1 MVEHRVRNAGVVS
14 SNLIRSTMPFETAF
28 RPRGCAGSRN
38 AFFVNT
44 QAVEIDM
51 PKQKTH
57 KGAAQRCKV
66 TGTGKVI
73 ATRAGKRHLA
83 ECKTRKRKRNLRGMS
98 TTAKSNTKMIRTLLS
113 PA

>member
-1 MVEHRVRNAGVVS
+1 
-14 SNLIRSTMPFETAF
+14 
-28 RPRGCAGSRN
+28 
-38 AFFVNT
+38 
-44 QAVEIDM
+44 M

-83 ECKTRKRKRNLRGMS
+83 SCKTRKRKRNLRGM
-98 TTAKSNTKMIRTLLS
+98 ATLAAPNQKAIKKFLAS
-113 PA
+113 

>member
-1 MVEHRVRNAGVVS
+1 MRTHG
-14 SNLIRSTMPFETAF
+14 
-28 RPRGCAGSRN
+28 PRA
-38 AFFVNT
+38 AVFHT
-44 QAVEIDM
+44 QPAYEIAM

-83 ECKTRKRKRNLRGMS
+83 ECKTRKRKRNLRGMA
-98 TTAKSNTKMIRTLLS
+98 TTSKANTKMIRKLLA
-113 PA
+113 PAG

>member
-1 MVEHRVRNAGVVS
+1 MSFRKRRSVRAVH
-14 SNLIRSTMPFETAF
+14 
-28 RPRGCAGSRN
+28 GSRGVLSMYLEAN
-38 AFFVNT
+38 
-44 QAVEIDM
+44 EIDM

-83 ECKTRKRKRNLRGMS
+83 ECKTRKRKRDLRGMAV
-98 TTAKSNTKMIRTLLS
+98 TAKSNTKMIRTLLS

>member
-1 MVEHRVRNAGVVS
+1 
-14 SNLIRSTMPFETAF
+14 
-28 RPRGCAGSRN
+28 
-38 AFFVNT
+38 
-44 QAVEIDM
+44 M

-66 TGTGKVI
+66 TGTGKVV

-83 ECKTRKRKRNLRGMS
+83 ECKARKRKRNLRGMS
-98 TTAKSNTKMIRTLLS
+98 VTAKANAAMVRTLLS

>member
-1 MVEHRVRNAGVVS
+1 M
-14 SNLIRSTMPFETAF
+14 FFWTAF
-28 RPRGCAGSRN
+28 RPRGCADARSVPSIIHK
-38 AFFVNT
+38 AY
-44 QAVEIDM
+44 EIDM

-83 ECKTRKRKRNLRGMS
+83 SCKTRKRKRNLRGMAV
-98 TTAKSNTKMIRTLLS
+98 TADSNAKMIRTLLA

>member
-1 MVEHRVRNAGVVS
+1 
-14 SNLIRSTMPFETAF
+14 
-28 RPRGCAGSRN
+28 
-38 AFFVNT
+38 
-44 QAVEIDM
+44 M

-66 TGTGKVI
+66 TGTGKVV

-83 ECKTRKRKRNLRGMS
+83 ECKARKRNLRGMS
-98 TTAKSNTKMIRTLLS
+98 VTAKANAAMVRTLLS